1 MSALGLLLV
10 ALVWSGAV
18 WAGSALL
25 MRLGPSPRL
34 ARSIWRAAAGLTLL
48 PFLAAPLLPALPV
61 TAAAPLPDV
70 PALEPLFVQPGD
82 AFTATPT
89 TALNLPD
96 APGFLAGLLVL
107 GWAVRFGLWLISQAR
122 LQSLKS
128 RSISARRP
136 IGHWADVLDLRQ
148 TPDIRVIPAGAPF
161 LAGIA
166 RPAIFVPAALI
177 ETSAARDIL
186 VHEMVHLKQG
196 DLITRPLERL
206 VADIFWFS
214 PFAWGIRSALDYWR
228 EAVVD
233 EKAVV
238 LTGDPIA
245 YARALTR
252 AARLA
257 RPAVSL
263 PVAAFILKREG
274 TLKMRL
280 NLLLTDKPRSRR
292 LGVAAAILLACA
304 APLAI
309 AQGLLIKGAA
319 PALSA
324 SLDYSHPVLDKAKLT
339 SSFGERKH
347 PVTGELKLHRGVDLA
362 EEEGKPIYAP
372 VAASVTRAE
381 FSEGYGNFVE
391 LAAPAGTTL
400 RFAQMKDMQVKP
412 GDIVAP
418 GTVLGT
424 IGQTGQA
431 TGPHLHLEVW
441 RAGAPLDPESEK
453 GLVLAE
459 TLRVMNGARPLAPLA
474 PVPAS
479 APATPAAAAPPAPPT
494 ACDKLG
500 KALADQ
506 PAPPEWTA
514 RLEAS
519 RLANKAAG
527 LSAGNINPETV
538 TYPKPTYPEEAAT
551 KGSSASCDV
560 MFDLGADG
568 LPANPIA
575 RCTDPAFEASAKAL
589 PGATFKPLRNA
600 EGKTVEA
607 KGLLY
612 PISYCVELR

>member
-1 MSALGLLLV
+1 L
-10 ALVWSGAV
+10 
-18 WAGSALL
+18 
-25 MRLGPSPRL
+25 
-34 ARSIWRAAAGLTLL
+34 RSIWRSAAGLTLL

-61 TAAAPLPDV
+61 RAAAPLPDV
-70 PALEPLFVQPGD
+70 PALEPFFVKPGD
-82 AFTATPT
+82 ALAAAPA
-89 TALNLPD
+89 TALSLPD
-96 APGFLAGLLVL
+96 LASLLAGILVL
-107 GWAVRFGLWLISQAR
+107 GWAVRFGLWLISQVR

-128 RSISARRP
+128 RAIAARRP
-136 IGHWADVLDLRQ
+136 VGHWADVLELRQ

-161 LAGIA
+161 LAGIV

-177 ETSAARDIL
+177 ETFAARDIL

-196 DLITRPLERL
+196 DLISRPLERL

-228 EAVVD
+228 EAEVD
-233 EKAVV
+233 EKAVA

-257 RPAVSL
+257 RPVMSL
-263 PVAAFILKREG
+263 PVAAFTLKREG

-280 NLLLTDKPRSRR
+280 NLLLTEKPRSRR
-292 LGVAAAILLACA
+292 LGVAAAVLLACA

-319 PALSA
+319 PTLSA

-381 FSEGYGNFVE
+381 FSEGYGNVVE

-400 RFAQMKDMQVKP
+400 RFAQMKNLHVAP

-418 GTVLGT
+418 GTVIGT

-459 TLRVMNGARPLAPLA
+459 TLRVMNGARPLAPI
-474 PVPAS
+474 PAS
-479 APATPAAAAPPAPPT
+479 APAAPEPAVPAAPPT
-494 ACDKLG
+494 ACDELSLQLLST
-500 KALADQ
+500 AL
-506 PAPPEWTA
+506 PAGWKE
-514 RLEAS
+514 
-519 RLANKAAG
+519 RLAEAAAANRAAG
-527 LSAGNINPETV
+527 IGPEINPETV
-538 TYPKPTYPEEAAT
+538 SYPTPGYPPLAAE
-551 KGSSASCDV
+551 KLVSGACDIL
-560 MFDLGADG
+560 FDLGTDG
-568 LPANPIA
+568 KPKNATA
-575 RCTDPAFEASAKAL
+575 RCTDPLFVAEAEAL
-589 PGATFKPLRNA
+589 RGATFVPPRNA
-600 EGKTVEA
+600 SGKPVEA
-607 KGLLY
+607 KGIVY
-612 PISYCVELR
+612 PMQFCVE

>member
-10 ALVWSGAV
+10 ALMWSGAV

-70 PALEPLFVQPGD
+70 PALEPLFIQPGD
-82 AFTATPT
+82 ALTAAPA

-96 APGFLAGLLVL
+96 AAGLLAALLVL
-107 GWAVRFGLWLISQAR
+107 GWVVRFGLWLISQAR
-122 LQSLKS
+122 LQALKS
-128 RSISARRP
+128 RALPARRP

-177 ETSAARDIL
+177 ETPAARDIL

-233 EKAVV
+233 EKAVA

-292 LGVAAAILLACA
+292 LGAATAILLACA

-319 PALSA
+319 PTLSA

-362 EEEGKPIYAP
+362 EEEGKPVYAP

-391 LAAPAGTTL
+391 LAAAAGTTL

-418 GTVLGT
+418 GAVLGT

-441 RAGAPLDPESEK
+441 RGGEALDPESEK

-474 PVPAS
+474 PS
-479 APATPAAAAPPAPPT
+479 APASPASDAPPAPPT
-494 ACDKLG
+494 PCDKLG

-506 PAPPEWTA
+506 PAPPDWTA

-527 LSAGNINPETV
+527 LSAGNLIPVTV
-538 TYPKPTYPEEAAT
+538 TYPIPVYTAEAAA
-551 KGSSASCDV
+551 KGISGYCDV

-568 LPANPIA
+568 KPANAIA
-575 RCTDPAFEASAKAL
+575 RCTNALFEASARDL
-589 PGATFKPLRNA
+589 PGARFQPVRNA
-600 EGKTVEA
+600 EGKAIEA

-612 PISYCVELR
+612 PISFCIE